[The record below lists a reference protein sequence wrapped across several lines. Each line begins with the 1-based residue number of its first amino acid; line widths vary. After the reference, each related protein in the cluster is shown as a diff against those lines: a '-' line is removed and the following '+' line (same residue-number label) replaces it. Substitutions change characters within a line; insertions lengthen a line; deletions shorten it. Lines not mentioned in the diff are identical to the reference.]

1 MNSALASLSSRGD
14 YMFRVEHFTAE
25 ISSCQGSDGY
35 QPRADI
41 HLECE
46 RVSGDWPAKFWPFE
60 CRIVGATISNFDKTD
75 DGQLVLG
82 MVRLDS
88 DKKAELGLIAGA
100 ELVPSLLGALNQ
112 NLRQV
117 FLKVETTK
125 KVQDWN
131 GEGWIPVVSFSLVLG
146 RRVS

>member
-1 MNSALASLSSRGD
+1 
-14 YMFRVEHFTAE
+14 MFRVEHFTAE
-25 ISSCQGSDGY
+25 ISSSQGSNGY

-41 HLECE
+41 HFECE
-46 RVSGDWPAKFWPFE
+46 RVSGDWPAKLWPCE
-60 CRIVGATISNFDKTD
+60 CRIVAAKMSEFDKTD

-88 DKKAELGLIAGA
+88 DKKVELSLLADAELI
-100 ELVPSLLGALNQ
+100 PSLLAALNQ